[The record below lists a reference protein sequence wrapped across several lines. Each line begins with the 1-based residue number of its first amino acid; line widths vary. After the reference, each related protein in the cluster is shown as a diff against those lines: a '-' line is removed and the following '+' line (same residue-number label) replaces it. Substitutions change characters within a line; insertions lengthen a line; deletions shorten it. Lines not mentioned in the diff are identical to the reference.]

1 MSKKNSGWDTDIIL
15 AIATDW
21 RLLGIK
27 KVKKISPYNQYI
39 QFSEN
44 LILKLTFLIDRF
56 IISTAALNI
65 LLINSLKV
73 SLTAVADI
81 GSCIIHVVKW
91 LAQTKL
97 YYYKLAM
104 VNTEHWAVT
113 CSDRLSRETERPLW
127 VSNISALDNYE
138 FS

>member
-1 MSKKNSGWDTDIIL
+1 MRYRYHISHSD
-15 AIATDW
+15 
-21 RLLGIK
+21 RLKVAGDK

-81 GSCIIHVVKW
+81 GSCIIHVVK
-91 LAQTKL
+91 
-97 YYYKLAM
+97 
-104 VNTEHWAVT
+104 
-113 CSDRLSRETERPLW
+113 
-127 VSNISALDNYE
+127 
-138 FS
+138 